1 MQQVDTDEVLSDD
14 ESRNNK
20 SMHVLAKL
28 TRVEYIY
35 QLAEDYYIYHFC
47 DMKTRTNF
55 SNVRMHA
62 ESLGSW
68 SARVFF
74 F

>member
-1 MQQVDTDEVLSDD
+1 
-14 ESRNNK
+14 
-20 SMHVLAKL
+20 
-28 TRVEYIY
+28 
-35 QLAEDYYIYHFC
+35 
-47 DMKTRTNF
+47 MKTRTNF

-74 F
+74 FWEKGYVYY